1 MTHEKEFDIVIIGS
15 GSGGGVV
22 ASELSAMCRDGARI
36 AVLEWGPKLLP
47 EEYTGREL
55 DMVAKLYADAGGFFT
70 KDGDMTIAFGRA
82 YGGSTVVYT
91 GTSLKI
97 AKETVGKWA
106 VPGLDFDDLD
116 RRAEKYF
123 RENNLHLIED
133 SLINENNR
141 LFVEG
146 CKRLGYHTKQFPVN
160 VKGCKG
166 SSLCNLGC
174 PHGAKQGTDR
184 VQLPAAEK
192 NGVEVIT
199 NCKVERIRDR
209 VCVAVVS
216 EPGFG
221 EPSAWAPG
229 EYRIG
234 ARVVITCAGAINTP
248 ALLLRSGFGAGLP
261 ALGKFITLHPAL
273 ILVGLHDRP
282 IANFYGHPKS
292 FCCDHFAGTEGFLLE
307 TCIYFPFTTA
317 KSCIGFGAEH
327 AGLMAHMDRQQQII
341 ALAWDEP
348 QARNRVTVDKNGSP
362 VLDYR
367 ASPAVLDAL
376 HRAQIEAARVFFASG
391 ASKVHAPAGR
401 RFFIERADAARI
413 EELIPRSGM
422 LPGKISLTSA
432 HIMGGCRMGRDPA
445 TSVTDEWGRVHGV
458 PWLYVADSSLFP
470 RCSEANPYL
479 TIMALADRVAE
490 AVRRDAGAGGPPKL
504 NPSQGPRRLSA

>member
-1 MTHEKEFDIVIIGS
+1 MLEKEFDIVIIGS

-22 ASELSAMCRDGARI
+22 ASELSPMCRDGVRI
-36 AVLEWGPKLLP
+36 AVLEWGPKLKP
-47 EEYTGREL
+47 AEFTGREIE
-55 DMVAKLYADAGGFFT
+55 MVGRLYAEAGGFFT

-97 AKETVGKWA
+97 AKETVEKWA
-106 VPGLDFDDLD
+106 VPGLEFDNMD
-116 RRAEKYF
+116 RRAEKFF

-146 CKRLGYHTKQFPVN
+146 CRKLGYRTKRFPVN

-174 PHGAKQGTDR
+174 PHGAKQGTDQ

-192 NGVEVIT
+192 NGVLVVT
-199 NCKVERIRDR
+199 NCKVEHLGNRE
-209 VCVAVVS
+209 CLAVVS

-229 EYRIG
+229 EYRIK
-234 ARVVITCAGAINTP
+234 AKIVVACGGAINTP
-248 ALLLRSGFGAGLP
+248 ALLIRSRLPAALP

-282 IANFYGHPKS
+282 IANFLGHPKS
-292 FCCDHFAGTEGFLLE
+292 FCCDHFAGTHGFLLE

-327 AGLMAHMDRQQQII
+327 AELMAHMDRQQQII
-341 ALAWDEP
+341 ALAWDQPLE
-348 QARNRVTVDKNGSP
+348 RNRVTVDRKGDP

-367 ASPAVLDAL
+367 ASPLVLDAL
-376 HRAQIEAARVFFASG
+376 HRAQIEAARIFFASG
-391 ASKVHAPAGR
+391 AARVHAPAGR
-401 RFFIERADAARI
+401 KFFVERSEAA
-413 EELIPRSGM
+413 EVEDLIPRSGM

-432 HIMGGCRMGRDPA
+432 HVMGGCRMGRDPE
-445 TSVTDEWGRVHGV
+445 TSVTDGWGRVHGV
-458 PWLYVADSSLFP
+458 PWLYVADASLFP

-490 AVRRDAGAGGPPKL
+490 RVRSDTSELLR
-504 NPSQGPRRLSA
+504 